1 MINTKQ
7 ENLWLCCDKRVDK
20 RILIYSIQT
29 TITFIILGFC
39 FYKLETEEECDKSA
53 PYWGLMGTIIGFV
66 FNKGSEKMAD
76 KLSTP
81 RSSSVKTFTPQNS
94 PTPLLPMII
103 RESERICEHHKN
115 CSLSIEPIDGKPIP
129 IERSPNQVIRKVSL
143 QPSINQQQI
152 DLLV

>member
-1 MINTKQ
+1 MIGNKQ
-7 ENLWLCCDKRVDK
+7 DNFWLCCDKRVDK

-94 PTPLLPMII
+94 PMII
-103 RESERICEHHKN
+103 RESQPSQLICEHQKN
-115 CSLSIEPIDGKPIP
+115 CSLSIEPIDGKPIH
-129 IERSPNQVIRKVSL
+129 IERSPNQAIRKVSIL
-143 QPSINQQQI
+143 QPSILQQQVE
-152 DLLV
+152 LLV